1 MLFIVLLAS
10 TIFVIT
16 IGIKFSIWCT
26 DKLTYIIVTQRF
38 QDAEFII
45 HNNKVPNDW
54 VEGRSIVVDLVQGT
68 LTSRTRCALSGLF
81 NSQSYQNQRKQ
92 YLIECLDTTTRYFY
106 KCPFFQDEESRQ
118 TLTTGLKEEKIRW
131 VRKPLSKIIDPSCQQ
146 NLSYRDRKSGQLQ

>member
-10 TIFVIT
+10 TIFVII

-26 DKLTYIIVTQRF
+26 DKLTNIIITKRF

-45 HNNKVPNDW
+45 HNNKAPNGW
-54 VEGRSIVVDLVQGT
+54 AEGRSIFVDLVQGT
-68 LTSRTRCALSGLF
+68 LASRLQYALSGLF
-81 NSQSYQNQRKQ
+81 NSQNYENQKKK

-131 VRKPLSKIIDPSCQQ
+131 VRKPLSKIIDPSCQ
-146 NLSYRDRKSGQLQ
+146 

>member
-10 TIFVIT
+10 TIFVII

-26 DKLTYIIVTQRF
+26 DKLTNIIITKRF

-45 HNNKVPNDW
+45 HNNKAPNGW
-54 VEGRSIVVDLVQGT
+54 AEGRSIFVDLVQGT
-68 LTSRTRCALSGLF
+68 LASRLQYALSGLF
-81 NSQSYQNQRKQ
+81 NSQNYENQKKK

-131 VRKPLSKIIDPSCQQ
+131 VRKPLSKIINPSCQ
-146 NLSYRDRKSGQLQ
+146 

>member
-10 TIFVIT
+10 TIFVII

-26 DKLTYIIVTQRF
+26 DKLTNIIITKRF

-45 HNNKVPNDW
+45 HNNKAPNGW
-54 VEGRSIVVDLVQGT
+54 AEGRSIFVDLVQGT
-68 LTSRTRCALSGLF
+68 LASRLQYALSGLF
-81 NSQSYQNQRKQ
+81 NSQNYENQKKK

-131 VRKPLSKIIDPSCQQ
+131 VRKPLGKIIDPSCQ
-146 NLSYRDRKSGQLQ
+146 